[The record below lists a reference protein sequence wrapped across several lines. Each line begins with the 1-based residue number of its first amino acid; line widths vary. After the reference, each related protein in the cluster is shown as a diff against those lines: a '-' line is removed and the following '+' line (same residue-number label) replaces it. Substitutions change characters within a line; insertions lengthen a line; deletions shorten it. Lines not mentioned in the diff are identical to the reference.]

1 MERPQFANK
10 KGFTLIELLI
20 VIFII
25 GVIIT
30 IAILAL
36 GDMGKS
42 RRAKYF
48 AQSLKAK
55 LMYAEEYAVIQ
66 PTSLIF
72 NLSGNQFQ
80 FKALKMIAYDDGRIN
95 YAWTLPDALNGEK
108 NSIPSFASL
117 KVSSNRKST
126 IHIKSNGSIT
136 PFKLRVNISNE
147 AHYYLL
153 TGNAGGEITLTE
165 YAGDA

>member
-108 NSIPSFASL
+108 NSIMLFILVIPSCHI
-117 KVSSNRKST
+117 
-126 IHIKSNGSIT
+126 IHIH
-136 PFKLRVNISNE
+136 L
-147 AHYYLL
+147 
-153 TGNAGGEITLTE
+153 GNAQLPINVYKPSKEGS
-165 YAGDA
+165 